1 MGEINYNI
9 TSLIDFLGL
18 IQGVI
23 LGIVLII
30 GNRKNRPSLFLGL
43 FLITFSTELI
53 SVILEDTN
61 LIDLYPTLLFLPTNF
76 TFLSLVL
83 FFLYAKSVMSNLEK
97 RDYWFLSLGVIEFII
112 FTVLFCFPVSAKIN
126 MMEIWDSSLLF
137 VLYELL
143 FLGWFL
149 FFLIKILQLVRKH
162 RLEIENY
169 FSDIQNRKL
178 KWVEWAVYYQLFYFG
193 FIIISI
199 FIFTEKFDNIVYSII
214 SILNVGF
221 IYGVGIYGLRQP
233 RVEMPIEKNST
244 KVEKEPELEEKITI
258 KTEKI
263 DNLEQLYQH
272 LLHIMQTEKPFKNA
286 ELTLTDLAQ
295 LTRMPIKKLSHLIN
309 LKAEVNFNTFINQ
322 YRIEEAK
329 AMLIDAEFNH
339 LNVVGIGYEVGF
351 NSKATFYNVFKKT
364 TNTTPAKFKKTALI
378 KV

>member
-1 MGEINYNI
+1 MAEINYNI

-97 RDYWFLSLGVIEFII
+97 RDYWFLSLGVIEFIV
-112 FTVLFCFPVSAKIN
+112 FTVLFCFPASAKIS
-126 MMEIWDSSLLF
+126 MMEKWNLSLLLVF
-137 VLYELL
+137 YELL

-149 FFLIKILQLVRKH
+149 FFLIKTLRLVRKH

-178 KWVEWAVYYQLFYFG
+178 RWIKWAIYYQLFYLG
-193 FIIISI
+193 FIIISVS
-199 FIFTEKFDNIVYSII
+199 FLTTRFETIVYSVI
-214 SILNVGF
+214 SVLNVGF

-233 RVEMPIEKNST
+233 RVEMPITENSS
-244 KVEKEPELEEKITI
+244 KVEKEIQLKEKTVI
-258 KTEKI
+258 KVEKI
-263 DNLEQLYQH
+263 DDLEQLYQD
-272 LLHIMQTEKPFKNA
+272 LLHVMQTEKPFKNA
-286 ELTLTDLAQ
+286 ELNLTDLAQ
-295 LTRMPIKKLSHLIN
+295 LTQMPIKKLSHLIN

-329 AMLIDAEFNH
+329 EMLIDAEFNH

-351 NSKATFYNVFKKT
+351 NSKATFYNVFKKM
-364 TNTTPAKFKKTALI
+364 TNTTPAKFKKN
-378 KV
+378 V